1 MSDLVTFLGIKVV
14 SLSSNESIISLDVTD
29 EIKQPYGIV
38 HGGIN
43 AVLAETA
50 ASIGAAQN
58 VPEDATVVGVD
69 LTTHHLAPVTEGTI
83 LAKATPLHVGR
94 TIQTWR
100 VDVYNGDRLT
110 SESQVTL
117 SRVNGK
123 KRVFNESTLDKQYRG
138 AGSN

>member
-1 MSDLVTFLGIKVV
+1 MSDLVTSLGIKVV
-14 SLSSNESIISLDVTD
+14 SLSYNASIITLEVTD

-50 ASIGAAQN
+50 ASIGAVQN

-69 LTTHHLAPVTEGTI
+69 LNTHHLAPVTKGTMI
-83 LAKATPLHVGR
+83 AKAIPLHVGG

-100 VDVYNGDRLT
+100 VNVYNNERLT

-117 SRVNGK
+117 SKVNGK
-123 KRVFNESTLDKQYRG
+123 KRVFNESTLDKQ
-138 AGSN
+138 A